1 MGILNFAICISSVIY
16 STIRPFYIILI
27 SSQLHAQIPEYLNR
41 VFTYPFSLLLFVFNL
56 IFIFVL
62 YVHDRNFL
70 FPSFSFFLHP
80 SISLSY
86 IQLPFFCIPSLLYM
100 FGVFFCIFW
109 LVAIEILFC
118 SFHCRGRTDSKLVE
132 LVVQPHFTYE

>member
-62 YVHDRNFL
+62 YVHYRNFL
-70 FPSFSFFLHP
+70 FPFFSFFLHP

-86 IQLPFFCIPSLLYM
+86 IQLPFLCIPSLLYM
-100 FGVFFCIFW
+100 FGFFLYFLACCHRNI
-109 LVAIEILFC
+109 ILFF
-118 SFHCRGRTDSKLVE
+118 SL
-132 LVVQPHFTYE
+132 